1 MSVIGLVS
9 AEEAERCIVHYSHT
23 YQRLVAAEI
32 LQRTE
37 PGRVYR
43 LRDISLELPSLP
55 LGPWFPKLLKCRA
68 FQKVGHGKYLRIDIR
83 STTPKECPERGEEWV
98 MENLCQIRSDSDLP

>member
-1 MSVIGLVS
+1 MTVIGLVGE
-9 AEEAERCIVHYSHT
+9 EEAEKCIVHYSRV

-43 LRDISLELPSLP
+43 LRDISLELSSLP
-55 LGPWFPKLLKCRA
+55 LGPWFPKLMQCRA
-68 FQKVGHGKYLRIDIR
+68 FQKKGRDRYLRIDIR
-83 STTPKECPERGEEWV
+83 TTTPTPCPERGEEWV

>member
-1 MSVIGLVS
+1 MLIGLVGK
-9 AEEAERCIVHYSHT
+9 EEAERCVVHYSPV

-32 LQRTE
+32 LQRTT

-43 LRDISLELPSLP
+43 LRDISLELSSLP

-68 FQKVGHGKYLRIDIR
+68 FKKVGHGKYLRIDIR
-83 STTPKECPERGEEWV
+83 TTDPTQCPERGEEWT
-98 MENLCQIRSDSDLP
+98 MENLCQIRSNSDLP